1 MAENPVRRLGRLLGG
16 VVLMQ
21 GGLGHQVLGQL
32 LVADTGDAVLAG
44 AMMVI
49 AGTSRQR
56 NIVAQAALRTAAPT
70 LAALWFLR
78 SKELDIQRREAGLTA
93 LELKRHKIEIVK
105 AVIQQ
110 RAGRRVATAASGI
123 AIVVLTPP
131 APGVESPEVA
141 VLRKDNQRLLARCQR
156 LSVKRRKPAALP
168 LIPSAAI
175 APTRRPALTIASPAP
190 LTKAIKRRSSKPAPR
205 KTLTRRVKTTTT
217 KAKKRKK
224 KKKKGKKERT
234 TSKKRRRKKR

>member
-21 GGLGHQVLGQL
+21 GGLGHQVLAQL

-44 AMMVI
+44 AMMVFT
-49 AGTSRQR
+49 GTSRQR

-70 LAALWFLR
+70 LAAHWFLR
-78 SKELDIQRREAGLTA
+78 SKELDIQRREAGLAA
-93 LELKRHKIEIVK
+93 LELKRHKIEILR
-105 AVIQQ
+105 AVLQQ
-110 RAGRRVATAASGI
+110 RAGRRVATVASGT

-131 APGVESPEVA
+131 APRAESPEVA
-141 VLRKDNQRLLARCQR
+141 VLPKDNQRLLARCQL
-156 LSVKRRKPAALP
+156 LSAAPREPAALP
-168 LIPSAAI
+168 LASSAAI
-175 APTRRPALTIASPAP
+175 APPRRRAPAIASRPP
-190 LTKAIKRRSSKPAPR
+190 VKKAAKRRSSKPSPQ

-224 KKKKGKKERT
+224 KAKKERT
-234 TSKKRRRKKR
+234 TGKKRRRKKR